1 MMQQTTTVT
10 SPPLNDV
17 QLMLLQLFS
26 RPMAEQEVQAI
37 RKMLLEYYE
46 HLLQAEIDVV
56 IAEKQIK
63 RADFDQV
70 LNRDQRTK

>member
-1 MMQQTTTVT
+1 MIQQTTTTT

-70 LNRDQRTK
+70 LNRDQRSK